1 MPEIKNQFT
10 GGKMNKDLD
19 ERLVPNGEYR
29 DAMNIQVATSEGS
42 AVGTVQNI
50 LGNELILNIAI
61 NPNSRV
67 VGSIADEKD
76 DTLYWFVKEYGSCQV
91 PNLNRDMIFQRKN
104 GIIRLVFNDMKC
116 FGKPGY
122 TYVLN
127 EGVLKFP
134 DRTITGINI
143 IDDLLFWT
151 DGETEP
157 KKINIPRSIQGTD
170 QTGTIATK
178 IINPDRDINLASNIF
193 AKEEHVTVIKRPP
206 TKAPTLGVSTVIRE
220 GLLDGVITITD
231 SNTPGSGIFTSA
243 IPGTIMQIN
252 IDAVSGV
259 HPNFQPGDT
268 LRLVNDLLDF
278 DNNNYDLRVKIMSI
292 PSPNAGG
299 GAASFT
305 TYTVQV
311 ESISE
316 LSGPSAIAGTTT
328 WFVELEDYTA
338 LFERKLTR
346 FATRYKYID
355 NEYSTFSP
363 FTSVAFF
370 PGEFNYEPIKAYNE
384 AMFNEL
390 KSLVIKDFVQHDIP
404 GDVVQVDILVKNDT
418 SPSIYLLKSIFPKA
432 IPIETTPPTLENEW
446 NSIGSVDP
454 STIAPST
461 ISGPIN
467 KGAFKVSSENMMGV
481 LESNQLLRAW
491 DNVPLNALAQELSGN
506 RVIYANYTIS
516 HNLIDYTSIA
526 SGEPLTADINVL
538 TLARGIDITKHI
550 GSRSIKSLR
559 DYSIGIV
566 WGDKYGRETPIMT
579 SSGGS
584 INVPK
589 SEASN
594 SNYFNVS
601 LKKSPDWASYY
612 RFYVKETSNEYYNLA
627 VDRIYDADDG
637 NIWVSFPSVDRNK
650 VDNDTYLILK
660 KGSDTNTIV
669 TEKARYKI
677 IAISN
682 EAPEY
687 IKTTYEV
694 VARTSTDDSRPV
706 NSWELYGGDITDL
719 NSLPSG
725 GKNPPT
731 PGMKGFSI
739 DRTSWAG
746 NYDSSG
752 STRAM
757 ALPPLCTEVDSD
769 GVSNGVIGLFEEV
782 IANATGAAADQ
793 FYVSFSQEIA
803 PLPTTSGGTAT
814 GISTIIKSRKY
825 KVVGVKHDND
835 VNEPEF
841 YYVNLDSPILT
852 DDAWV
857 TNNFPGNT
865 PGQAS
870 PLTADNIHIT
880 FWKNTVINKPEFD
893 GRFFVKL
900 LNDTSIEDNLFAP
913 NIISSNLQS
922 SGSVRPFK
930 LAPST
935 GPNTVGENH
944 NIWTG
949 GGGANAL
956 MNKDHWEEALK
967 FGESTGKSGWF
978 IDAAPFASIQDSTGY
993 DEWDVPYVKSI
1004 ILSDPGAGIKTTMAN
1019 FTTGGEEDPSGTIKS
1034 ANYSGPTNAYWEA
1047 FCGIAMAVPWSLPS
1061 YNACAF
1067 HLLCD
1072 TDPTHWAL
1080 GVAVQW
1086 DLMQRR
1092 GYQKPYGGNGRS
1104 TGQVGMKGIFT
1115 RNGLNYMDLSFSSI
1129 GPSQTVGQGYPAPY
1143 KDERSTLNWA
1153 VGNPNNS
1160 DTDEESVVTDNLFI
1174 GSMFR
1179 VFGDINSVV
1188 YKITHV
1194 EKFLLFNY
1202 HGVKTSEP
1210 RKTPGDYV
1218 ENYWGFG
1225 GTCNDSGWLLDPGEH
1240 ADDNNSSSQYNN
1252 LVNDFKSMHDR
1263 LNRRVTYR
1271 IRYEMI
1277 PELSPDGTPA
1287 TIAIDETTAGF
1298 DANNEPGI
1306 PIDGTTSMLISFLS
1320 TFTSEEQ
1327 AKISKNPAVFETEPK
1342 EDIDL
1347 DIFYEASNNQAIFPI
1362 TNDNKYVYLPI
1373 GSTIVPPNS
1382 SFPNGIFV
1390 SGWGDITLSDISLGY
1405 GTIYISQPITTAQA
1419 FMLYP
1424 VVKFMREDGS
1434 FATATIAP
1442 VVAIFNASGNIIGF
1456 VIKPINEVGLSWH
1469 NCWSFNNGVES
1480 NRIGDTYNKPF
1491 LSNGVVVSTTSTDL
1505 YKEDHRKYGL
1515 IYSGLY
1521 NANAQLNN
1529 LNQFIQAEKIT
1540 KDINPT
1546 YGSIQKL
1553 YAGWG
1558 EGGDLI
1564 ALCEDRVLRILANK
1578 DALYNADGN
1587 SQLTST
1593 DRVLGQAIPYSG
1605 EYGIS
1610 TNPESF
1616 ANESYRAYF
1625 TDKVR
1630 GAVMRLSMD
1639 GLTPISDAGMK
1650 DWFRDNLKLND
1661 QLIGSYDDKRE
1672 EYNLTLKG
1680 YISDYHSCENVYTIT
1695 YREEV
1700 KGWVSFKSFFPE
1712 NAISCANEYYTFLN
1726 GQLYQHHIET
1736 VDRNTF
1742 YGGYWSSTFTAILN
1756 AEPGAV
1762 KVFNTLNYE
1771 GSQSKIDAFVSQSI
1785 TLPFQPTVTYNDQDI
1800 YNLSGK
1806 RGWYVCDISTDMEV
1820 GYISEFIGKENKWF
1834 NNINRCID
1842 ANLPQ
1847 ADTSDFTFQGI
1858 GIIEEVE
1865 GIHIEKPVI
1874 TSISEPSILKPNI

>member
-19 ERLVPNGEYR
+19 ERLVPNGQYR

-67 VGSIADEKD
+67 VGSIADEKN

-91 PNLNRDMIFQRKN
+91 PSLNRDMIFQRKN
-104 GIIRLVFNDMKC
+104 GIIKLVFNDMKC

-122 TYVLN
+122 KYVLG

-157 KKINIPRSIQGTD
+157 KKINISRSIQGTD

-206 TKAPTLGVSTVIRE
+206 SKAPTLGVSTVARE
-220 GLLDGVITITD
+220 GLLDGTITITD
-231 SNTPGSGIFTSA
+231 DANTTPGNGIFTNA
-243 IPGTIMQIN
+243 VIGTLTQIN

-259 HPNFQPGDT
+259 HPNFQPGDI

-278 DNNNYDLRVKIMSI
+278 DNNNYDLRVKIISI
-292 PSPNAGG
+292 NSPILP
-299 GAASFT
+299 SFT
-305 TYTVQV
+305 TYNVQV

-316 LSGPSAIAGTTT
+316 LSGLSAIAGTTT
-328 WFVELEDYTA
+328 WYVELEGYAA

-404 GDVVQVDILVKNDT
+404 EDVVQVDILVKNDT

-454 STIAPST
+454 STIAPGLTLDLSK
-461 ISGPIN
+461 IN

-516 HNLIDYTSIA
+516 HNLIDYTSVA

-538 TLARGIDITKHI
+538 TLARSIDTTKHI

-594 SNYFNVS
+594 SNYFNTS

-627 VDRIYDADDG
+627 VDRIYDAGDG
-637 NIWVSFPSVDRNK
+637 NVWVSFPSVDRNK
-650 VDNDTYLILK
+650 VDDDTYLVLK
-660 KGSDTNTIV
+660 KGADTNTIV

-687 IKTTYEV
+687 IKTTFEI
-694 VARTSTDDSRPV
+694 VARTNTDNSRPV
-706 NSWELYGGDITDL
+706 NSFELYGGDIT
-719 NSLPSG
+719 NISSLPSG
-725 GKNPPT
+725 GRNAPT

-739 DRTSWAG
+739 DYKSWAG
-746 NYDSSG
+746 EYDASG

-757 ALPPLCTEVDSD
+757 GLPPLTYQDVTMADSTSTL
-769 GVSNGVIGLFEEV
+769 VPGLFEEV
-782 IANATGAAADQ
+782 TANATGAATDQ

-803 PLPTTSGGTAT
+803 PLPTTSGGTASGVT
-814 GISTIIKSRKY
+814 NVLKSRKY
-825 KVVGVKHDND
+825 KVVGIKYDDIVSSG
-835 VNEPEF
+835 EPF
-841 YYVNLDSPILT
+841 YYINLDSPILP
-852 DDAWV
+852 DDEWV
-857 TNNFPGNT
+857 TNNFPGDT
-865 PGQAS
+865 PGQS
-870 PLTADNIHIT
+870 TPLTADNIHIT
-880 FWKNTVINKPEFD
+880 FWKKTVINKPEFD

-900 LNDTSIEDNLFAP
+900 LADTSIEDNLYAP
-913 NIISSNLQS
+913 NIVSSDLIISS
-922 SGSVRPFK
+922 SVNVFK
-930 LAPST
+930 L
-935 GPNTVGENH
+935 GPEDTSGAAVTPDTFGQEH
-944 NIWTG
+944 DIWTN
-949 GGGANAL
+949 GANDL
-956 MNKDHWEEALK
+956 TRRDHWENALQ
-967 FGESTGKSGWF
+967 FGGGSNAKEGWF
-978 IDAAPFASIQDSTGY
+978 IDAAPFASIQPSDGY
-993 DEWDVPYVKSI
+993 DEWKIPYVN
-1004 ILSDPGAGIKTTMAN
+1004 TTEGRQESED
-1019 FTTGGEEDPSGTIKS
+1019 FLGYTTF
-1034 ANYSGPTNAYWEA
+1034 YS
-1047 FCGIAMAVPWSLPS
+1047 
-1061 YNACAF
+1061 
-1067 HLLCD
+1067 
-1072 TDPTHWAL
+1072 
-1080 GVAVQW
+1080 
-1086 DLMQRR
+1086 
-1092 GYQKPYGGNGRS
+1092 GNGRKTTRTEFNAS
-1104 TGQVGMKGIFT
+1104 TGVYDALGGIRSASYTTGTNSKEYEAYCGSAHPNNVDLMYAPNSHLGTGLSTGKVGMKGIFT
-1115 RNGLNYMDLSFSSI
+1115 DTDNYMDLSFSSI
-1129 GPSQTVGQGYPAPY
+1129 APDAPCTGDCGNKHKNLTY
-1143 KDERSTLNWA
+1143 QLNWM
-1153 VGNPNNS
+1153 VGDPSNP
-1160 DTDEESVVTDNLFI
+1160 DTDGQSVVTDNLFL
-1174 GSMFR
+1174 GSMFK
-1179 VFGDINSVV
+1179 VFGSDVV
-1188 YKITHV
+1188 YEITGV
-1194 EKFLLFNY
+1194 QEFLLFNY

-1210 RKTPGDYV
+1210 RYTWATDTV
-1218 ENYWGFG
+1218 FG
-1225 GTCNDSGWLLDPGEH
+1225 PCSDRGWLLTDG
-1240 ADDNNSSSQYNN
+1240 SSFSG
-1252 LVNDFKSMHDR
+1252 LVSDAKSMHSR
-1263 LNRRVTYR
+1263 FNRRKTYR
-1271 IRYEMI
+1271 IKYKMI
-1277 PELSPDGTPA
+1277 PNLSPDGTPTDHAISEA
-1287 TIAIDETTAGF
+1287 TAAFDDNNQVAAVSRTNYMIIA
-1298 DANNEPGI
+1298 
-1306 PIDGTTSMLISFLS
+1306 FLS
-1320 TFTSEEQ
+1320 TFMSEEQ
-1327 AKISKNPAVFETEPK
+1327 AKISKNPAIFETEPK

-1373 GSTIVPPNS
+1373 GSVPVCNGGINCGNS
-1382 SFPNGIFV
+1382 TLPPGLFI
-1390 SGWGDITLSDISLGY
+1390 SGWEDVALNATHTTVFLSQAITPGQFGALTNNNSIVRFL
-1405 GTIYISQPITTAQA
+1405 
-1419 FMLYP
+1419 
-1424 VVKFMREDGS
+1424 REDGS
-1434 FATATIAP
+1434 FVTATCLSGP
-1442 VVAIFNASGNIIGF
+1442 MVQGVGVVGLNII
-1456 VIKPINEVGLSWH
+1456 PINEVGLSWH

-1680 YISDYHSCENVYTIT
+1680 YISDYHSCKNVYTIT

-1771 GSQSKIDAFVSQSI
+1771 GSQSKIDHFVSQLT
-1785 TLPFQPTVTYNDQDI
+1785 TLPFQPTVTYSDQDI

-1806 RGWYVCDISTDMEV
+1806 LGWYVCDISTDMEV

-1842 ANLPQ
+1842 ANLSQ

-1858 GIIEEVE
+1858 GVT
-1865 GIHIEKPVI
+1865 
-1874 TSISEPSILKPNI
+1874 TSASVPGVFGCTDPTASNYDPAANVDDGSCTYKT

>member
-1 MPEIKNQFT
+1 
-10 GGKMNKDLD
+10 
-19 ERLVPNGEYR
+19 
-29 DAMNIQVATSEGS
+29 
-42 AVGTVQNI
+42 
-50 LGNELILNIAI
+50 
-61 NPNSRV
+61 
-67 VGSIADEKD
+67 
-76 DTLYWFVKEYGSCQV
+76 
-91 PNLNRDMIFQRKN
+91 MIFQRKN
-104 GIIRLVFNDMKC
+104 GIVKLVFNDMKC
-116 FGKPGY
+116 FSKPGY
-122 TYVLN
+122 KYVLG

-220 GLLDGVITITD
+220 GLLDGTITITD
-231 SNTPGSGIFTSA
+231 PSTTPGTGIFTSA
-243 IPGTIMQIN
+243 VNGTIMQIN

-278 DNNNYDLRVKIMSI
+278 DNNNYDLRVKIM
-292 PSPNAGG
+292 PSTPFPLNITPL
-299 GAASFT
+299 FT

-316 LSGPSAIAGTTT
+316 LSGESAIAFTNT

-404 GDVVQVDILVKNDT
+404 EDVVQVDILVKNDT

-454 STIAPST
+454 STIAPGLTLDLSKT
-461 ISGPIN
+461 N

-481 LESNQLLRAW
+481 LESNQLLRVW

-516 HNLIDYTSIA
+516 HNLIDYTSVA

-538 TLARGIDITKHI
+538 TLARSIDTTKHI

-594 SNYFNVS
+594 SNYFNTS

-627 VDRIYDADDG
+627 VDRIYDAADG

-650 VDNDTYLILK
+650 VDDDTYLILK

-706 NSWELYGGDITDL
+706 NSWELYGGDITNL

-746 NYDSSG
+746 YYDSSG

-757 ALPPLCTEVDSD
+757 GLPPLCTEVDSD
-769 GVSNGVIGLFEEV
+769 GVSTGVIGLFEEV

-793 FYVSFSQEIA
+793 FYVSFSQEIV

-814 GISTIIKSRKY
+814 GIPTIIKSRKY
-825 KVVGVKHDND
+825 KVVGVRHDND
-835 VNEPEF
+835 SDITAEEF
-841 YYVNLDSPILT
+841 YYINLDSPILP

-880 FWKNTVINKPEFD
+880 FWKKTVINKPEFD

-900 LNDTSIEDNLFAP
+900 LNDTSIEDNLLAP

-922 SGSVRPFK
+922 SGVVRPFK

-935 GPNTVGENH
+935 GPNTEGENY

-956 MNKDHWEEALK
+956 KTKAHWEDALK
-967 FGESTGKSGWF
+967 FGEPKVTPGWF
-978 IDAAPFASIQDSTGY
+978 IDAAPFASIQLGDETNGKLDYRRWLKEDGTSYTSGETWGWDGEATNSYNAPPST
-993 DEWDVPYVKSI
+993 DEGVVAVFDI
-1004 ILSDPGAGIKTTMAN
+1004 DGI
-1019 FTTGGEEDPSGTIKS
+1019 
-1034 ANYSGPTNAYWEA
+1034 NYSSSNVNTGSSSRVYQA
-1047 FCGIAMAVPWSLPS
+1047 FCGGAC
-1061 YNACAF
+1061 YNF
-1067 HLLCD
+1067 GE
-1072 TDPTHWAL
+1072 WADNN
-1080 GVAVQW
+1080 GNTN
-1086 DLMQRR
+1086 
-1092 GYQKPYGGNGRS
+1092 YGGNGLS
-1104 TGQVGMKGIFT
+1104 TSAVGMKGIFT
-1115 RNGLNYMDLSFSSI
+1115 RSGENYIDLSFSGV
-1129 GPSQTVGQGYPAPY
+1129 GPTEPASDTSTADGNNKYLKDQKHKLDWRVG
-1143 KDERSTLNWA
+1143 D
-1153 VGNPNNS
+1153 PNNS
-1160 DTDEESVVTDNLFI
+1160 DTDEESVVTDNLFV

-1179 VFGDINSVV
+1179 VFGDVNNVI
-1188 YKITHV
+1188 YRITQV
-1194 EKFLLFNY
+1194 NKFLLFNY

-1210 RKTPGDYV
+1210 RTRAHDCDWFVGVCVDGP
-1218 ENYWGFG
+1218 
-1225 GTCNDSGWLLDPGEH
+1225 
-1240 ADDNNSSSQYNN
+1240 ADDNAYMNQNGP
-1252 LVNDFKSMHDR
+1252 DCDSMHR
-1263 LNRRVTYR
+1263 ALNRRVTYR

-1277 PELSPDGTPA
+1277 PELSPDGTSP

-1306 PIDGTTSMLISFLS
+1306 PVDGTTSMLINFLS

-1327 AKISKNPAVFETEPK
+1327 ARISKNPAIFETEPK

-1373 GSTIVPPNS
+1373 GSTIVPPS
-1382 SFPNGIFV
+1382 PSFPNGIFV
-1390 SGWGDITLSDISLGY
+1390 SGWGDITTLDINPAHTTVFLSQAISPGQFGAL
-1405 GTIYISQPITTAQA
+1405 TSNNSIVR
-1419 FMLYP
+1419 FL
-1424 VVKFMREDGS
+1424 REDGS
-1434 FATATIAP
+1434 FVTAT
-1442 VVAIFNASGNIIGF
+1442 
-1456 VIKPINEVGLSWH
+1456 
-1469 NCWSFNNGVES
+1469 C
-1480 NRIGDTYNKPF
+1480 
-1491 LSNGVVVSTTSTDL
+1491 
-1505 YKEDHRKYGL
+1505 
-1515 IYSGLY
+1515 
-1521 NANAQLNN
+1521 
-1529 LNQFIQAEKIT
+1529 
-1540 KDINPT
+1540 
-1546 YGSIQKL
+1546 
-1553 YAGWG
+1553 
-1558 EGGDLI
+1558 
-1564 ALCEDRVLRILANK
+1564 
-1578 DALYNADGN
+1578 
-1587 SQLTST
+1587 
-1593 DRVLGQAIPYSG
+1593 
-1605 EYGIS
+1605 
-1610 TNPESF
+1610 
-1616 ANESYRAYF
+1616 
-1625 TDKVR
+1625 
-1630 GAVMRLSMD
+1630 
-1639 GLTPISDAGMK
+1639 
-1650 DWFRDNLKLND
+1650 
-1661 QLIGSYDDKRE
+1661 
-1672 EYNLTLKG
+1672 
-1680 YISDYHSCENVYTIT
+1680 
-1695 YREEV
+1695 
-1700 KGWVSFKSFFPE
+1700 
-1712 NAISCANEYYTFLN
+1712 
-1726 GQLYQHHIET
+1726 
-1736 VDRNTF
+1736 
-1742 YGGYWSSTFTAILN
+1742 
-1756 AEPGAV
+1756 
-1762 KVFNTLNYE
+1762 
-1771 GSQSKIDAFVSQSI
+1771 
-1785 TLPFQPTVTYNDQDI
+1785 
-1800 YNLSGK
+1800 LSGP
-1806 RGWYVCDISTDMEV
+1806 
-1820 GYISEFIGKENKWF
+1820 IG
-1834 NNINRCID
+1834 
-1842 ANLPQ
+1842 
-1847 ADTSDFTFQGI
+1847 QGFW
-1858 GIIEEVE
+1858 
-1865 GIHIEKPVI
+1865 K
-1874 TSISEPSILKPNI
+1874 L

>member
-19 ERLVPNGEYR
+19 ERLVPNGQYR

-67 VGSIADEKD
+67 VGSIADEKN
-76 DTLYWFVKEYGSCQV
+76 DTLYWFVKEYGDCTDPSI
-91 PNLNRDMIFQRKN
+91 NRDMIFQRKN
-104 GIIRLVFNDMKC
+104 GIVKLVFNDMKC

-220 GLLDGVITITD
+220 GLLDGIITITEP
-231 SNTPGSGIFTSA
+231 STTPGTGIFTSA
-243 IPGTIMQIN
+243 ASNPTIQIN

-259 HPNFQPGDT
+259 HPNFQPGDI
-268 LRLVNDLLDF
+268 LRLVDDLEDF

-292 PSPNAGG
+292 DTVGG
-299 GAASFT
+299 TALFT

-316 LSGPSAIAGTTT
+316 LSGFSAIAGTTT
-328 WFVELEDYTA
+328 WYVELEDYTS

-390 KSLVIKDFVQHDIP
+390 KSLVIKDFIQHDIP
-404 GDVVQVDILVKNDT
+404 EDVVQVDILVKNDT

-432 IPIETTPPTLENEW
+432 VPIETTPPTTTENEW

-454 STIAPST
+454 STIAPGLTFDSSKT
-461 ISGPIN
+461 N

-516 HNLIDYTSIA
+516 HNLIDYTSVA

-538 TLARGIDITKHI
+538 TLARSIDTAKHI

-594 SNYFNVS
+594 SNYFNTS

-627 VDRIYDADDG
+627 VDRLYDAGDG
-637 NIWVSFPSVDRNK
+637 NVWVSFPSVDRNK
-650 VDNDTYLILK
+650 VDDDTYLILK
-660 KGSDTNTIV
+660 KGGDTNTIV

-687 IKTTYEV
+687 IKTTFEI
-694 VARTSTDDSRPV
+694 VARTNTDGSRPV
-706 NSWELYGGDITDL
+706 NSCELYGGGTAHPNL
-719 NSLPSG
+719 LPNG
-725 GKNPPT
+725 GRNAPT

-739 DRTSWAG
+739 DYNSWVG
-746 NYDSSG
+746 EYSLSG
-752 STRAM
+752 KM
-757 ALPPLCTEVDSD
+757 GLPPLTHQDVTMADSTSTL
-769 GVSNGVIGLFEEV
+769 VPGLFEEV
-782 IANATGAAADQ
+782 TANATGAAADQ
-793 FYVSFSQEIA
+793 FYVSFSQEIP
-803 PLPTTSGGTAT
+803 PLPTTSGGTASGVT
-814 GISTIIKSRKY
+814 NVLKSRKY
-825 KVVGVKHDND
+825 KVIGVRYDGVVSSGNA
-835 VNEPEF
+835 F
-841 YYVNLDSPILT
+841 YYINLDSPILP
-852 DDAWV
+852 DDEWV
-857 TNNFPGNT
+857 TNNFPGDT
-865 PGQAS
+865 PGQTT

-880 FWKNTVINKPEFD
+880 FWKKTVINKPEFD

-900 LNDTSIEDNLFAP
+900 LADTSIEDNLYAP
-913 NIISSNLQS
+913 NIVNSDLINST
-922 SGSVRPFK
+922 SVNVFK
-930 LAPST
+930 L
-935 GPNTVGENH
+935 GPEDASGAAVTPDTLGQKH
-944 NIWTG
+944 NIWTNGANDLTRRNHWENALQFG
-949 GGGANAL
+949 GGSGAR
-956 MNKDHWEEALK
+956 E
-967 FGESTGKSGWF
+967 GWF
-978 IDAAPFASIQDSTGY
+978 IDAAPFASIQPSDGYNEWEISYVNTIEGVEESSNFLGFTTFYSGNGHKTTKTEFNASTGVY
-993 DEWDVPYVKSI
+993 DTTSPY
-1004 ILSDPGAGIKTTMAN
+1004 
-1019 FTTGGEEDPSGTIKS
+1019 IKS
-1034 ANYSGPTNAYWEA
+1034 AEYTTGNNKKEYEAY
-1047 FCGIAMAVPWSLPS
+1047 CG
-1061 YNACAF
+1061 
-1067 HLLCD
+1067 
-1072 TDPTHWAL
+1072 WAHPNNQDFMYAPNSHEGTGL
-1080 GVAVQW
+1080 
-1086 DLMQRR
+1086 
-1092 GYQKPYGGNGRS
+1092 S
-1104 TGQVGMKGIFT
+1104 TGKVGMKGIFT
-1115 RNGLNYMDLSFSSI
+1115 DTDNYMDLSFSSI
-1129 GPSQTVGQGYPAPY
+1129 APDAPLIGESWNLH
-1143 KDERSTLNWA
+1143 KNTQHHLNWM
-1153 VGNPNNS
+1153 VGDPNNP
-1160 DTDEESVVTDNLFI
+1160 DTDGQSMVTDNLFY

-1179 VFGDINSVV
+1179 IISEPLVT
-1188 YKITHV
+1188 YEITGV
-1194 EKFLLFNY
+1194 QEFLLFNY

-1210 RKTPGDYV
+1210 RFTRAVDAWLGGD
-1218 ENYWGFG
+1218 
-1225 GTCNDSGWLLDPGEH
+1225 CNDGGWLTEF
-1240 ADDNNSSSQYNN
+1240 AD
-1252 LVNDFKSMHDR
+1252 LVSDAKSMHSR
-1263 LNRRVTYR
+1263 FNRRKTYR
-1271 IRYEMI
+1271 IKYKVI
-1277 PELSPDGTPA
+1277 PSLSPDGTPTDHA
-1287 TIAIDETTAGF
+1287 ISEATAAFSDIDNSAVAVSRTNYMTIA
-1298 DANNEPGI
+1298 
-1306 PIDGTTSMLISFLS
+1306 FLS
-1320 TFTSEEQ
+1320 TFMSEEQ
-1327 AKISKNPAVFETEPK
+1327 AMISKNPAIFETEPK

-1373 GSTIVPPNS
+1373 GSVPVCNGGINCGSSTIPPGV
-1382 SFPNGIFV
+1382 FI
-1390 SGWGDITLSDISLGY
+1390 SGWEDVALNATHTTVFLSQAITPGQFGALTSNNSIVRFL
-1405 GTIYISQPITTAQA
+1405 
-1419 FMLYP
+1419 
-1424 VVKFMREDGS
+1424 REDGS
-1434 FATATIAP
+1434 FVTATCLSGP
-1442 VVAIFNASGNIIGF
+1442 MVQGVGVVGLNII
-1456 VIKPINEVGLSWH
+1456 PINEVGLSWH

-1491 LSNGVVVSTTSTDL
+1491 LSNGVVVSTSSTDL

-1593 DRVLGQAIPYSG
+1593 DRVLGQTIPYSG

-1680 YISDYHSCENVYTIT
+1680 YISDYHSCENVHTIT

-1771 GSQSKIDAFVSQSI
+1771 GSQSKIDPFVSQL
-1785 TLPFQPTVTYNDQDI
+1785 TPLLFQPTVTYSDQDI

-1842 ANLPQ
+1842 ADLPQ

-1858 GIIEEVE
+1858 GAATSTSALEVL
-1865 GIHIEKPVI
+1865 GCTDPTALNYDPAANVDDGSCTYK
-1874 TSISEPSILKPNI
+1874 T

>member
-19 ERLVPNGEYR
+19 ERLVPNGQYR

-67 VGSIADEKD
+67 VGSIADEKN
-76 DTLYWFVKEYGSCQV
+76 DTLYWFVKEYGNCQV

-104 GIIRLVFNDMKC
+104 GIIKLVFNDMKC

-122 TYVLN
+122 EYVLG

-231 SNTPGSGIFTSA
+231 PSTTPGTGIFTSA
-243 IPGTIMQIN
+243 VNGTIMQID
-252 IDAVSGV
+252 IDAVLGV

-292 PSPNAGG
+292 DAGG
-299 GAASFT
+299 GTASFT

-316 LSGPSAIAGTTT
+316 LSGSSAIAFTNT

-404 GDVVQVDILVKNDT
+404 EDVVQVDILVKNDT

-454 STIAPST
+454 STIAPGLTFDS
-461 ISGPIN
+461 SKIN

-516 HNLIDYTSIA
+516 HNLIDYTSVA

-538 TLARGIDITKHI
+538 TLARSIDTTKHI

-594 SNYFNVS
+594 SNYFNTS

-627 VDRIYDADDG
+627 VDRIYDAADG

-650 VDNDTYLILK
+650 VDDDTYLILK
-660 KGSDTNTIV
+660 KGNDTNTIV

-746 NYDSSG
+746 DYDSSG

-757 ALPPLCTEVDSD
+757 GLPPLCTEVDSG
-769 GVSNGVIGLFEEV
+769 GVSTGVIGLFEEV

-793 FYVSFSQEIA
+793 FYVSFSQEIV

-814 GISTIIKSRKY
+814 GIPIIIKSRKY
-825 KVVGVKHDND
+825 KVVGVRHDND
-835 VNEPEF
+835 VDETEF
-841 YYVNLDSPILT
+841 YYVNLDSPILP

-857 TNNFPGNT
+857 TNGFPGNT

-880 FWKNTVINKPEFD
+880 FWKKTVINKPEFD

-900 LNDTSIEDNLFAP
+900 LNDTSIEDNLLAP

-930 LAPST
+930 LAPSAT
-935 GPNTVGENH
+935 PIVGENY

-956 MNKDHWEEALK
+956 KNRADWEDALK
-967 FGESTGKSGWF
+967 FGEPKGTSGWF
-978 IDAAPFASIQDSTGY
+978 IDAAPFASIQLG
-993 DEWDVPYVKSI
+993 DETNGKLDYRRWLKEDGTSYTSGETWGWD
-1004 ILSDPGAGIKTTMAN
+1004 
-1019 FTTGGEEDPSGTIKS
+1019 GE
-1034 ANYSGPTNAYWEA
+1034 ATN
-1047 FCGIAMAVPWSLPS
+1047 S
-1061 YNACAF
+1061 YNAPPS
-1067 HLLCD
+1067 
-1072 TDPTHWAL
+1072 TDE
-1080 GVAVQW
+1080 GVVAVFDIDGINYSSSSVNIGSSSRVYQAHCGGPCYNFGGQW
-1086 DLMQRR
+1086 VDNN
-1092 GYQKPYGGNGRS
+1092 GNTNYGGDGRS

-1115 RNGLNYMDLSFSSI
+1115 RNGENYIDLSFSGV
-1129 GPSQTVGQGYPAPY
+1129 GPTEPASDKSTADGNNGYLKDQKHKLDWRVG
-1143 KDERSTLNWA
+1143 D
-1153 VGNPNNS
+1153 PNNS
-1160 DTDEESVVTDNLFI
+1160 DTDEESVVTDNLFV
-1174 GSMFR
+1174 GSMFQ
-1179 VFGDINSVV
+1179 VFGDSSSVI
-1188 YKITHV
+1188 YRITQV
-1194 EKFLLFNY
+1194 NKFLLFNY

-1210 RKTPGDYV
+1210 RTRAHYCDIFVGAACV
-1218 ENYWGFG
+1218 NGAA
-1225 GTCNDSGWLLDPGEH
+1225 NDNAFMNQNGLDC
-1240 ADDNNSSSQYNN
+1240 D
-1252 LVNDFKSMHDR
+1252 SMHQAR
-1263 LNRRVTYR
+1263 NRRVTYR

-1277 PELSPDGTPA
+1277 PELSPDGTSP

-1306 PIDGTTSMLISFLS
+1306 PVDGTTSMLINFLS

-1327 AKISKNPAVFETEPK
+1327 AKISKNPAIFETEPK

-1390 SGWGDITLSDISLGY
+1390 SGWEDVALNAAYTAVFLSQAIT
-1405 GTIYISQPITTAQA
+1405 PAQFNA
-1419 FMLYP
+1419 LVQNN
-1424 VVKFMREDGS
+1424 VVRFLREDGS
-1434 FATATIAP
+1434 FVTATCTSGP
-1442 VVAIFNASGNIIGF
+1442 VVGGQVVGLNIT
-1456 VIKPINEVGLSWH
+1456 PINEVGLSWH

-1593 DRVLGQAIPYSG
+1593 DRVLGQTIPYSG

-1650 DWFRDNLKLND
+1650 DWFRDNLKFSD

-1771 GSQSKIDAFVSQSI
+1771 GSQSKIDPFVSQL
-1785 TLPFQPTVTYNDQDI
+1785 TPLPFQPTVTYSDQDI

-1806 RGWYVCDISTDMEV
+1806 LGWYVCDISTDMEV

-1842 ANLPQ
+1842 ADLPQ

-1858 GIIEEVE
+1858 GVTTSVS
-1865 GIHIEKPVI
+1865 GPVVKELRPGC
-1874 TSISEPSILKPNI
+1874 TDPTALNYDSTANIDDGSCIYENQT

>member
-19 ERLVPNGEYR
+19 ERLVPNGQYR

-67 VGSIADEKD
+67 VGSIADEKN
-76 DTLYWFVKEYGSCQV
+76 DTLYWFVKEYGNCQV

-104 GIIRLVFNDMKC
+104 GIVKLVFNDMKC

-157 KKINIPRSIQGTD
+157 KKINISRSIQGTD

-206 TKAPTLGVSTVIRE
+206 SKAPTLGVSTVIRE
-220 GLLDGVITITD
+220 GLLDGTITITD
-231 SNTPGSGIFTSA
+231 DSNTTSGAGIFTSA
-243 IPGTIMQIN
+243 VNGTITQIN

-268 LRLVNDLLDF
+268 LRLVNDLEDF
-278 DNNNYDLRVKIMSI
+278 DNNNYDLRVKIISI
-292 PSPNAGG
+292 DAGG

-305 TYTVQV
+305 TYTVKV

-316 LSGPSAIAGTTT
+316 LSGQSAIAGTTT

-390 KSLVIKDFVQHDIP
+390 KSLVITDFVQHDIP
-404 GDVVQVDILVKNDT
+404 EDVVQVDILVKNDT

-432 IPIETTPPTLENEW
+432 VPIETTPPTLENEW

-454 STIAPST
+454 STIAPGLTLDLSKT
-461 ISGPIN
+461 N

-516 HNLIDYTSIA
+516 HNLIDYTSVA

-538 TLARGIDITKHI
+538 TLARSIDTIKHI

-594 SNYFNVS
+594 SNYFNTS

-627 VDRIYDADDG
+627 VDRIYDAADG

-650 VDNDTYLILK
+650 VDDDTYLILK
-660 KGSDTNTIV
+660 KGADANTIV

-706 NSWELYGGDITDL
+706 NSWELYGGDITNL

-746 NYDSSG
+746 DYDSSG

-757 ALPPLCTEVDSD
+757 GLPPLCTEVLD
-769 GVSNGVIGLFEEV
+769 GVSTGVIGLFEEV

-793 FYVSFSQEIA
+793 FYVSFSQEIV

-814 GISTIIKSRKY
+814 GIPTIIKSRKY
-825 KVVGVKHDND
+825 KVVGVRHDND
-835 VNEPEF
+835 GDSGDQF

-880 FWKNTVINKPEFD
+880 FWKKTVINKPEFD

-935 GPNTVGENH
+935 GPNTEGENH

-978 IDAAPFASIQDSTGY
+978 IDAAPFASIQLGDETNGKLDYRRWLKEDGTSYTSGETWGWDGEVTNSYTEPPST
-993 DEWDVPYVKSI
+993 DEGVVAVFDI
-1004 ILSDPGAGIKTTMAN
+1004 DGI
-1019 FTTGGEEDPSGTIKS
+1019 
-1034 ANYSGPTNAYWEA
+1034 NYSSSKVNTGTNANEEYQAW
-1047 FCGIAMAVPWSLPS
+1047 CGDCVC
-1061 YNACAF
+1061 Y
-1067 HLLCD
+1067 LC
-1072 TDPTHWAL
+1072 
-1080 GVAVQW
+1080 GQW
-1086 DLMQRR
+1086 DTNY
-1092 GYQKPYGGNGRS
+1092 GNTNYGGDGRS

-1115 RNGLNYMDLSFSSI
+1115 RNGLNYMDLSFSGV
-1129 GPSQTVGQGYPAPY
+1129 GPTEPASDTSTADGSYGNLKDQKHKLDWRVG
-1143 KDERSTLNWA
+1143 D
-1153 VGNPNNS
+1153 PNNL
-1160 DTDEESVVTDNLFI
+1160 DTDEESAVTDNLFV
-1174 GSMFR
+1174 GSMFQ
-1179 VFGDINSVV
+1179 VFGDSSSVI
-1188 YKITHV
+1188 YRITQV
-1194 EKFLLFNY
+1194 NKFLLFNY

-1210 RKTPGDYV
+1210 RTRVHNCSVYYPPILACAPGFV
-1218 ENYWGFG
+1218 A
-1225 GTCNDSGWLLDPGEH
+1225 NDNAFMNQNGLDC
-1240 ADDNNSSSQYNN
+1240 A
-1252 LVNDFKSMHDR
+1252 SMHQAR
-1263 LNRRVTYR
+1263 NRRVTYR

-1306 PIDGTTSMLISFLS
+1306 PVDGTTSMLISFLS

-1327 AKISKNPAVFETEPK
+1327 AKISKNPAIFETEPK

-1390 SGWGDITLSDISLGY
+1390 SGWGDIIPSDIALGY
-1405 GTIYISQPITTAQA
+1405 GTIYISQPINLTQA
-1419 FMLYP
+1419 LTLLP
-1424 VVKFMREDGS
+1424 GIKFMREDGS
-1434 FATATIAP
+1434 FATATPAP
-1442 VVAIFNASGNIIGF
+1442 VPGIIDSFGNMIGF

-1593 DRVLGQAIPYSG
+1593 DRVLGQTIPYSG

-1771 GSQSKIDAFVSQSI
+1771 GSQSKIDQFVSQL
-1785 TLPFQPTVTYNDQDI
+1785 TPLLFQPTVTYSDQDI

-1858 GIIEEVE
+1858 GVT
-1865 GIHIEKPVI
+1865 
-1874 TSISEPSILKPNI
+1874 TSISAPVVNGCTDPAALNYDLAANVDDGSCTYENKT